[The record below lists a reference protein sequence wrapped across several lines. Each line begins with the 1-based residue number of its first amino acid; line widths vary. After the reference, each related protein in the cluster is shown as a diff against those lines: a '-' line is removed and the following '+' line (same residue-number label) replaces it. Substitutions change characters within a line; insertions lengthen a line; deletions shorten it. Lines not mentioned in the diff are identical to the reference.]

1 MPTEINIEA
10 VQQFRGFQDLSAWE
24 AGVVVRLLEEL
35 HLEPGAALFRQGEAG
50 DAAFLLVEGAV
61 DIHVAVPGQADR
73 RLARLETGAILG
85 EIALLLEEPR
95 TASVTAVGPARLW
108 RLERAALET
117 ALVRGDSWA
126 IKFLRTTA
134 RTLAGRVTT
143 VNQEL
148 VQVLGAERGPVT
160 EAATPRTA
168 ELEEL
173 RRRLFEEWSF

>member
-10 VQQFRGFQDLSAWE
+10 VQQFRGFQDLNAWE
-24 AGVVVRLLEEL
+24 AGVVARLLEEVS
-35 HLEPGAALFRQGEAG
+35 LEPGSALFRQGEVG

-61 DIHVAVPGQADR
+61 DVRVSVPGHVDR
-73 RLARLETGAILG
+73 RLAQLEAGSILG

-95 TASVTAVGPARLW
+95 TASVISVGAARLW
-108 RLERAALET
+108 RLERSALET

-134 RTLAGRVTT
+134 RTLASRVTA

-148 VQVLGAERGPVT
+148 VQVLSEER
-160 EAATPRTA
+160 EATTTPRTA
-168 ELEEL
+168 ELMDL